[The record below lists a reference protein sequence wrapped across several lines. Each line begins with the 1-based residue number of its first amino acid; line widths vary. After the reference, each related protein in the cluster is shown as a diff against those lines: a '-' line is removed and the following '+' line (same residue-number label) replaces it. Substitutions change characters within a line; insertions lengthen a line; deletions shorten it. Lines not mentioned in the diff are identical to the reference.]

1 MYSKIKNLQHF
12 LVTPHKYFIKSER
25 LLWLKGY
32 RKDRLRS
39 TLLLIIEQLQSEPE
53 REFTQRQAYWPTDH
67 NAPTLVLSSNTIMG
81 YCWFYFFP
89 WKHEYISILE
99 NKQQKWGGMPLG
111 NRTCTFSRSLQ
122 SRISIVELADGSQ
135 VLNTL
140 SLPSSRLLSSHGELI
155 SGLKAVR
162 AECQCRFA
170 FRKRLAP
177 LARCSCTSSCC
188 TSWLLHKLNASMCQ
202 RQQSGK
208 W

>member
-53 REFTQRQAYWPTDH
+53 REFTQRRAYWPTDH

-99 NKQQKWGGMPLG
+99 NKQQKWGGGNAIRQQDLHIFPQSTIKNIDCGIGWRLPSPEHFVLAVLKIAELSWGIDLG
-111 NRTCTFSRSLQ
+111 SESGQ
-122 SRISIVELADGSQ
+122 SRVSVSFCI
-135 VLNTL
+135 
-140 SLPSSRLLSSHGELI
+140 
-155 SGLKAVR
+155 
-162 AECQCRFA
+162 
-170 FRKRLAP
+170 
-177 LARCSCTSSCC
+177 
-188 TSWLLHKLNASMCQ
+188 
-202 RQQSGK
+202 
-208 W
+208 